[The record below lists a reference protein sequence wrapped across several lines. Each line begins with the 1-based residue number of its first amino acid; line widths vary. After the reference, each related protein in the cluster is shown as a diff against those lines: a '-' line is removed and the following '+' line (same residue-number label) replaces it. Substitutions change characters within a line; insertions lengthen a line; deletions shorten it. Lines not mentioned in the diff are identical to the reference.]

1 MKVEFSA
8 KFSKDLDSVKKES
21 TKQAILATIEELEQ
35 AENLNDVRGL
45 KKLVGHSSAF
55 RIRIGDYRLGF
66 FFEKDGVL
74 LGRIAHRKDI
84 YSLFT

>member
-8 KFSKDLDSVKKES
+8 KFSKDLDSIKKES

-35 AENLNDVRGL
+35 AENLSELRGL

-66 FFEKDGVL
+66 FFDKDGVL

-84 YSLFT
+84 YSLFP

>member
-8 KFSKDLDSVKKES
+8 KFSKDLDSIKKES

-35 AENLNDVRGL
+35 AENLSDLRGL

-84 YSLFT
+84 YSLFP

>member
-8 KFSKDLDSVKKES
+8 KFSKDLDSIKKES

-35 AENLNDVRGL
+35 AENLSDLRGL

-66 FFEKDGVL
+66 FLEKDGVL

-84 YSLFT
+84 YSLFP

>member
-8 KFSKDLDSVKKES
+8 KFSKDLDLIKKES

-35 AENLNDVRGL
+35 AENLSDLRGL

-84 YSLFT
+84 YSLFP

>member
-8 KFSKDLDSVKKES
+8 KFSKDLDSIKKES

-35 AENLNDVRGL
+35 AENLRDLRGL

-84 YSLFT
+84 YSLFP

>member
-8 KFSKDLDSVKKES
+8 KFSKDLDSIKKES

-35 AENLNDVRGL
+35 TENLSGLRGL

-55 RIRIGDYRLGF
+55 RI
-66 FFEKDGVL
+66 
-74 LGRIAHRKDI
+74 
-84 YSLFT
+84 

>member
-8 KFSKDLDSVKKES
+8 KFSKDLDSIKKES

-35 AENLNDVRGL
+35 AENLSELRGL

-84 YSLFT
+84 YSLFP

>member
-1 MKVEFSA
+1 
-8 KFSKDLDSVKKES
+8 
-21 TKQAILATIEELEQ
+21 LATIEELEQ
-35 AENLNDVRGL
+35 AENLSDLRGL

-84 YSLFT
+84 YSLFP